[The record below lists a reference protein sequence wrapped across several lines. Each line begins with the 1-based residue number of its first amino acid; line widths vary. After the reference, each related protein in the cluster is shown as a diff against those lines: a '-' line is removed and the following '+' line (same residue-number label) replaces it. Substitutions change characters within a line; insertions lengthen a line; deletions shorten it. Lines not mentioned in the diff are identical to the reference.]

1 MEVKYFLDLRIGSW
15 KCTLWL
21 SYVSRFGRL
30 SSNFQYS
37 QDSRAWQ
44 IKRTLK
50 TLALKGPWKMQFKYW
65 LKRVMRSVF
74 SRNKSPNLD
83 KYSWAF
89 VMRQD
94 RRERLFSLMESSLIE
109 RASVD
114 SYMCWRMIDLQ
125 FSYISWDALL
135 YLPLKKKTYEK
146 FLVYFYLNQLK
157 DYFLCPFLNEYFYCI
172 QYQSILW
179 SDLRL
184 DQLKR
189 GCVLAVMISTHEFMY
204 IL

>member
-1 MEVKYFLDLRIGSW
+1 MEVKYFLDLGIGSQ

-30 SSNFQYS
+30 SGNFQYS
-37 QDSRAWQ
+37 RDSRAWQ

-50 TLALKGPWKMQFKYW
+50 MHALKGSWKMQFKYW
-65 LKRVMRSVF
+65 LKRVIRSVF

-83 KYSWAF
+83 KCSWAF
-89 VMRQD
+89 EMRQD

-114 SYMCWRMIDLQ
+114 SYMCWRTIDLQ

-135 YLPLKKKTYEK
+135 YRPLKKKK
-146 FLVYFYLNQLK
+146 K
-157 DYFLCPFLNEYFYCI
+157 PM
-172 QYQSILW
+172 
-179 SDLRL
+179 
-184 DQLKR
+184 KR
-189 GCVLAVMISTHEFMY
+189 S
-204 IL
+204 